1 MSTGPDT
8 NEPRYEGPD
17 PFLHGVTAKWAAYLE
32 TLPPVPRTIDAVLTK
47 LPASFRAQ
55 AWMEIGAA
63 EGEALLKAL
72 ARWWRMAIQMPT
84 DEQVRQQIADIESGK
99 LATVPAEEIFPELVE
114 QRAAWEARSEA
125 EKQADREQMWREREE
140 RDEERNEL
148 SRHYLEQLEGLAA
161 AERSVITHMN
171 ADRERHRPTPP
182 A

>member
-17 PFLHGVTAKWAAYLE
+17 PFLQGVTVKWAAYLE
-32 TLPPVPRTIDAVLTK
+32 TLPPVPRSIDAVLAK
-47 LPASFRAQ
+47 LPASFRGTSVDGD
-55 AWMEIGAA
+55 WRGR
-63 EGEALLKAL
+63 GETLLKAL

-99 LATVPAEEIFPELVE
+99 LVTVPAEEVFPELVE
-114 QRAAWEARSEA
+114 QRAVWEARSKA
-125 EKQADREQMWREREE
+125 EKQTDREKLWRERGE

-148 SRHYLEQLEGLAA
+148 SRHYLEQLKDLAA
-161 AERSVITHMN
+161 VERTFITHMN
-171 ADRERHRPTPP
+171 ADRERHCPTPP